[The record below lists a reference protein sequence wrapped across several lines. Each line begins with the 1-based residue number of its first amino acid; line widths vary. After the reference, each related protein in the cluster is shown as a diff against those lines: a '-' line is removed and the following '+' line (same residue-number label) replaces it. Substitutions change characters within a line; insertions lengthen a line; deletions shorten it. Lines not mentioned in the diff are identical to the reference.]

1 MSSNR
6 NNKMHDVD
14 LYFEESLHSA
24 KQIFS
29 QGNVFILPT
38 DTFYSIAI
46 NPLNNSATNKLKDIY
61 KEDFFDRSTFLI
73 DSVSNLIRYIEIES
87 ERHLDFL
94 ISIWPNPIRV
104 IFNLNAKARQL
115 FGLEKAAFKI
125 PNYRFCLR
133 LLAEMQIPLLSVP
146 IKYNFNSDLKYID
159 MVKHEYLDKVA
170 AFFYSGKESDLHDS
184 AVVDLSE
191 NKPLLINENQ
201 YKVSGLIEKYY

>member
-1 MSSNR
+1 
-6 NNKMHDVD
+6 MHDVD
-14 LYFEESLHSA
+14 LNFEESLHKA

-29 QGNVFILPT
+29 QGDVFILPT
-38 DTFYSIAI
+38 DTFYSLAV
-46 NPLNNSATNKLKDIY
+46 NPLNNSAMEKLKAIVGN
-61 KEDFFDRSTFLI
+61 EITDRSTFLI

-104 IFNLNAKARQL
+104 IFNLNSKASKI

-146 IKYNFNSDLKYID
+146 IKYSYKSELKYLEV
-159 MVKHEYLDKVA
+159 VKNDYMNHVA
-170 AFFYSGKESDLHDS
+170 AIFYSGKESDMHDS

-191 NKPLLINENQ
+191 NKPALINEDQ

>member
-1 MSSNR
+1 MSSNK
-6 NNKMHDVD
+6 NSKMHDVD
-14 LYFEESLHSA
+14 LNFEESLHSA

-29 QGNVFILPT
+29 QGDVFILPT
-38 DTFYSIAI
+38 DTFYSLVV
-46 NPLNNSATNKLKDIY
+46 NPLNNSAVDKIKGIFGKDFI
-61 KEDFFDRSTFLI
+61 DQSTFLI

-104 IFNLNAKARQL
+104 IFNLNSKARQM

-133 LLAEMQIPLLSVP
+133 LLAEMQIPLLSIP
-146 IKYNFNSDLKYID
+146 IKYNYKSEFKYLE
-159 MVKHEYLDKVA
+159 MVKLEYLSKVA
-170 AFFYSGKESDLHDS
+170 AFFYSGKVSDMHDS
-184 AVVDLSE
+184 AVVDLSD
-191 NKPLLINENQ
+191 NKPMLINENQ